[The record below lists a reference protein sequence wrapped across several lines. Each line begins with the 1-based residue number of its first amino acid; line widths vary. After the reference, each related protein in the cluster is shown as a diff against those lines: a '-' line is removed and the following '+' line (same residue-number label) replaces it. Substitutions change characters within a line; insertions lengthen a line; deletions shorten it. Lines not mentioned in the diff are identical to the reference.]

1 MKLAPHITRLA
12 PALLAALLL
21 PACSSNSETVS
32 NVSLWPF
39 SGATERPVVPPN
51 GTEYRCAAGK
61 VFYLRYLENNAAAW
75 VILADR
81 ELRLDKDGARFTNG
95 TTVLTVEGDTLALND
110 GPGNLYSACKAA
122 AGGKPGA

>member
-1 MKLAPHITRLA
+1 MKPTPIITRLA
-12 PALLAALLL
+12 TALLVALLS
-21 PACSSNSETVS
+21 ACSSISDTVS

-39 SGATERPVVPPN
+39 GGTTERPLAPPD
-51 GTEYRCAAGK
+51 GTQYRCAAGK

-81 ELRLDKDGARFTNG
+81 EFRLDKDGARFTNG
-95 TTVLTVEGDTLALND
+95 VAVLTVEGDTLALND

-122 AGGKPGA
+122 GDGKPGA